1 MVASVSAMLKRLK
14 TEWATQLQPEAII
27 AACAEAGYTSW
38 RDRVLTPVTTIQLF
52 LLQILHGN
60 TACSHL
66 PHLSGRRFSASAYCQ
81 ARTKL
86 PLDLFALLLTRLCT
100 SVQSHVSE
108 EGCWHGHRTFLVD
121 GSGCSMPDT
130 PALQQAFGQPTVQ
143 RPGCGFPVVRL
154 LGLFHAGTGLLLK
167 LVVAP
172 LLTHDLALVRAVH
185 PSLRAGDVLV
195 ADRGLCSYAH
205 LALLAQAGVHAVL
218 RLGARQL
225 VDFTPGR
232 PFVMPGVRRTPAVKG
247 IPRSRWLK
255 AVGAHDQLVTWF
267 KPKPRPSWLTRE
279 ALAALPEALVL
290 REVRYHIG
298 TPGFRTR
305 EITLVTTLL
314 DAEVYR
320 VSDLAELYRR
330 RWQVETSLAHL
341 KTAMQMDVLHCKTV
355 AGTLKE
361 LTVFA
366 MVYNLVRMVMLQS
379 ATLQHTA
386 AERISFLD
394 ALRWLG
400 APRTGMPLTGLI
412 VNPIRPYRVEPRV
425 KKRRPKSF
433 PLMLKPR
440 HKLRQQLVQQEIS
453 G

>member
-1 MVASVSAMLKRLK
+1 MVTSVTAVLKRLK
-14 TEWATQLQPEAII
+14 TEWAAQLQPEAII
-27 AACAEAGYTSW
+27 EACEEAGYTSW
-38 RDRVLTPVTTIQLF
+38 RDRELTPVTTIQLF
-52 LLQILHGN
+52 LLQVLHGN

-66 PHLSGRRFSASAYCQ
+66 PHLSGLRFSASAYCQ

-100 SVQSHVSE
+100 SVQPHVSE

-130 PALQQAFGQPTVQ
+130 PALQQAFGQPTEQ

-167 LVVAP
+167 LVAAP
-172 LLTHDLALVRAVH
+172 LLTHDLALVQAVH
-185 PSLRAGDVLV
+185 PSLQAGDVLV

-255 AVGAHDQLVTWF
+255 AVGVHDQLVTWF
-267 KPKPRPSWLTRE
+267 KPKTRPSWLGRE
-279 ALAALPEALVL
+279 TLAALPEALTL

-314 DAEVYR
+314 DAEAYR
-320 VSDLAELYRR
+320 VSELAELYRR
-330 RWQVETSLAHL
+330 RWQVETSLAQL
-341 KTAMQMDVLHCKTV
+341 KTGMQMEVLHCKTV

-379 ATLQHTA
+379 ATLQYIA
-386 AERISFLD
+386 VERISFLD

-400 APRTGMPLTGLI
+400 APSTGMPLVGLI
-412 VNPIRPYRVEPRV
+412 VNPIRPHRVEPRV

-433 PLMLKPR
+433 PLMVTPR
-440 HKLRQQLVQQEIS
+440 QALRQQLVQQELR